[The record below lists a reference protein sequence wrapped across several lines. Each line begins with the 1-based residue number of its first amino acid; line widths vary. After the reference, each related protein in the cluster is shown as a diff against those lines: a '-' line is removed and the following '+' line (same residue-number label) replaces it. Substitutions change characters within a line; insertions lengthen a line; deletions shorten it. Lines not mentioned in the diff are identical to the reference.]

1 LVLALALIA
10 LLSLK
15 PWEADPMGPSLSV
28 SPNLGL
34 GLDDAVA
41 VIPAPGVRVAPAR
54 VAPAAAHPT
63 LVDSRKEPATEQSPG
78 PELGISAARAV
89 QVSEATPPPSQ
100 PSRPQPQQ
108 QVPVEAPA
116 PVPVATPAPDPAP
129 VAAPVT
135 QPQLDA
141 DFDRPYLQ
149 SVFDEDDGASDVV
162 TVQVVE
168 GEEYAFAFS
177 FQILQMVYGE
187 PGADNLI
194 VHLNGDASE
203 APSFGLQ
210 LWDYAADEWQ
220 GDWRGLWASGEALGE
235 DRFLAPVSEREWHD
249 VIVHFEASSV
259 GTGYYEVFLDG
270 EAVDARSDVSLI
282 APGSSS
288 AQVELGLFRDGE
300 RVQGTSEILFDAAKL
315 GSTVASV
322 QSE

>member
-1 LVLALALIA
+1 LLLALAFVA
-10 LLSLK
+10 LVSLK
-15 PWEADPMGPSLSV
+15 PWEADSVGPSLSV

-41 VIPAPGVRVAPAR
+41 VIPTPGIRVAQAR
-54 VAPAAAHPT
+54 VAPVAAHPT
-63 LVDSRKEPATEQSPG
+63 FVDSRKGPAAEQSPE
-78 PELGISAARAV
+78 PELSISAPRAV
-89 QVSEATPPPSQ
+89 QVSEPAPPP
-100 PSRPQPQQ
+100 PRPQPQQ

-116 PVPVATPAPDPAP
+116 PVPVAAPPPDPAP
-129 VAAPVT
+129 VAAPVA

-149 SVFDEDDGASDVV
+149 SVFNEDDGASDVV

-168 GEEYAFAFS
+168 DEEYAFAFS

-194 VHLNGDASE
+194 VHLGSDASE

-220 GDWRGLWASGEALGE
+220 DWRGLWASGEAVGD
-235 DRFLAPVSEREWHD
+235 DRFLAPVTEREWHD
-249 VIVHFEASSV
+249 VIVHFEASSL

-270 EAVDARSDVSLI
+270 EPVDALGGISLI

>member
-1 LVLALALIA
+1 MLALALIA

-15 PWEADPMGPSLSV
+15 PWEADPVGPSLSV

-34 GLDDAVA
+34 ALDDAVA
-41 VIPAPGVRVAPAR
+41 VIPAPGVRVAHAR
-54 VAPAAAHPT
+54 VAPAVHPAF
-63 LVDSRKEPATEQSPG
+63 VDSRKEPASPAQSPG
-78 PELGISAARAV
+78 PELGISSARAV
-89 QVSEATPPPSQ
+89 QVSQPAPPSSQ
-100 PSRPQPQQ
+100 PPRPQPQQ
-108 QVPVEAPA
+108 RPPVEAPA
-116 PVPVATPAPDPAP
+116 PVPVAAPAPDPAP
-129 VAAPVT
+129 VAAPVAE
-135 QPQLDA
+135 PQLDA
-141 DFDRPYLQ
+141 DFDRPYRQ
-149 SVFDEDDGASDVV
+149 SLFDEDDGASDVV

-194 VHLNGDASE
+194 VHLNSDASE

-220 GDWRGLWASGEALGE
+220 GDWRGLWASGEAVGD

-249 VIVHFEASSV
+249 VIVHFEASSL

-270 EAVDARSDVSLI
+270 EPVDARSGVSLI